1 MARDSQYEYGIANPG
16 PVAHRTPHRGPP
28 HCERFSTV
36 SGLPGHCRS
45 GTSHSDYQQVRA
57 STRTRPHVALPPYVL
72 HAHMRVLTPACHTRF
87 TRTDLAS
94 HERLASR
101 ASAQVPAWV
110 RGWVGEPRCR
120 RMRIGNGRDG
130 SGYECEAEAIDG

>member
-1 MARDSQYEYGIANPG
+1 MSEY
-16 PVAHRTPHRGPP
+16 VPH
-28 HCERFSTV
+28 T
-36 SGLPGHCRS
+36 
-45 GTSHSDYQQVRA
+45 
-57 STRTRPHVALPPYVL
+57 
-72 HAHMRVLTPACHTRF
+72 HMRVLTPACHTRF

-110 RGWVGEPRCR
+110 RGWVGEQRCR
-120 RMRIGNGRDG
+120 RRRIGNGRDG